1 MVADHEDGK
10 IYAYDL
16 RTKERRE
23 NLDFNTLGAAG
34 NANPIGIWSDWGD
47 MWVLDVEDRRVY
59 AYHTESQ
66 GPVTRPRNSISGII
80 SRIPM

>member
-34 NANPIGIWSDWGD
+34 NANPIGIWSDGET

-59 AYHTESQ
+59 AYHTESKA
-66 GPVTRPRNSISGII
+66 RDSARNSISGII